1 MDDIYV
7 PAGVPR
13 DPLVTDER
21 PQPEIPAFADDV
33 RPVQVLENVTG
44 VKRRKGYW
52 RRALID
58 PVTQAIERVLFAAR
72 SIS

>member
-7 PAGVPR
+7 PAGMPR
-13 DPLVTDER
+13 DPLVTDDR
-21 PQPEIPAFADDV
+21 PQPEIPAFNDDV

-44 VKRRKGYW
+44 VTRRKGYW
-52 RRALID
+52 RRTIID
-58 PVTQAIERVLFAAR
+58 PVTQVIDRFLLAAR